1 MQGASR
7 TSMVEL
13 RERFDRLPADT
24 DLDRLTGDL
33 FAVVGVLDESHTLR
47 RALADPATAA
57 EAKGSLVHGL
67 FDGKVGA
74 EAADLVAA
82 AAERRWSSSTEL
94 ADGLEQLG
102 LYAVAAS
109 AEKGARLD
117 DVEDE
122 LFRFGRIVEGESRLR
137 SALTDRAAAPDAR
150 RSLVG
155 DLLDG
160 KAAAETVR
168 LVAQVVTHPR
178 GRSLER
184 GLDLCGQVVA
194 QRRQRL
200 VALVRSAVP
209 LTEQQKNRL
218 AAALTAQY
226 GHEVHL
232 NTEVDPKIVGGLSV
246 QVRDD
251 VIDGT
256 VAGRLEDVRRRLG

>member
-7 TSMVEL
+7 TSMVGL
-13 RERFDRLPADT
+13 RERFDRLPAAT
-24 DLDRLTGDL
+24 DLNRLADDL
-33 FAVVGVLDESHTLR
+33 FAVVRVLDENHTLR
-47 RALADPATAA
+47 RALADPATSADN
-57 EAKGSLVHGL
+57 KGALVHGL
-67 FDGKVGA
+67 FDGKIGT
-74 EAADLVAA
+74 ESADLVAA
-82 AAERRWSSSTEL
+82 AAGLRWSTSAEL

-102 LYAVAAS
+102 MYAIAAS
-109 AEKGARLD
+109 AEGGSRLD

-122 LFRFGRIVEGESRLR
+122 LFRFGRIVEREPQLR
-137 SALTDRAAAPDAR
+137 SALTDRAASPDAR
-150 RSLVG
+150 NGLVN
-155 DLLDG
+155 DLLNG
-160 KAAAETVR
+160 KATAETVR
-168 LVAQVVTHPR
+168 LVGEVVTHPR

-209 LTEQQKNRL
+209 LTEQQKGRL

-232 NTEVDPKIVGGLSV
+232 NTEVDPKVVGGLSV
-246 QVRDD
+246 HVGDD